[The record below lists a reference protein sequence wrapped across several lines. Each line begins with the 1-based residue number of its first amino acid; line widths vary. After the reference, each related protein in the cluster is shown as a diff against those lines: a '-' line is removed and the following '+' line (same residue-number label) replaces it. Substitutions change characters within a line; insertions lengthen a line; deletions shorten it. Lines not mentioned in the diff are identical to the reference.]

1 MISDKASL
9 KVSEQGYGDNP
20 IAQRKT
26 DLYKREYVHSFVQKW
41 DDLIDWEARASSEGD
56 FFIRILKERG
66 VKRVLDVATGT
77 GFHSIRLLRAGF
89 DVISADGSPEM
100 LAQAFE
106 NARRAGFIMR
116 TIHADWRW
124 LSRDIHNKYDAVI
137 CLGNSLT
144 HLFSEQDRRKALA
157 EFYSALNHDGVL
169 ILDQRNYDGILDSG
183 FTSKHVYYYCGDN
196 VSAEP
201 EYVDEGLARFRY
213 TFPDGEA
220 FHLNMYPLRKEYTR
234 RLMHEVGFQQIK
246 TYADFQETHKVED
259 PDFYVHVAEKL
270 YKNEERPATIMD
282 KLGNANY
289 SRAVDTAREYYNSSD
304 ADRFYATIWGGE
316 DIHIGLY
323 QSESDS
329 IVEASRR
336 TVKKMAGYVDQLDAA
351 SRVLDIG
358 SGYGGSARFLVKQYG
373 CQVGCLNLSEVQNQ
387 RNRELNRKAG
397 ISLSIN
403 VVDGSFEEIPMPDHS
418 VDVVWSQDAILHS
431 GNRGK
436 VFQEVHR
443 VLAKGGQFIFTDPM
457 KSETCPPD
465 VLQPILDRIH
475 LDSLGSI
482 EYYRKL
488 AAEVGFREIR
498 VDDLSSNLVVH
509 YGRVLQ
515 ELLAQRHT
523 LIRVCTEEYLGNMKT
538 GLQHWVDAGKAGH
551 LSWGILQFQKNTD

>member
-1 MISDKASL
+1 MIQKATMPGS
-9 KVSEQGYGDNP
+9 KQMYGDNP

-26 DLYKREYVHSFVQKW
+26 DLYKQEYVHSFVQKW
-41 DDLIDWEARASSEGD
+41 DALIDWEARASSEGD

-89 DVISADGSPEM
+89 EVTSADGSPEM

-157 EFYSALNHDGVL
+157 EFYTALRHDGVL
-169 ILDQRNYDGILDSG
+169 ILDQRNYDGILDEG

-201 EYVDEGLARFRY
+201 EHVDEGLARFKY

-234 RLMHEVGFQQIK
+234 RLMNEVGFQQVK

-270 YKNEERPATIMD
+270 YKNEERPTTIMG
-282 KLGNANY
+282 KFGNLNY
-289 SRAVDTAREYYNSSD
+289 STTVDTARDYYNSSD

-323 QSESDS
+323 ESDKDS
-329 IVEASRR
+329 IFDASRR
-336 TVKKMAGYVDQLDAA
+336 TVEKMAASVKGLDATK
-351 SRVLDIG
+351 RVLDIG
-358 SGYGGSARFLVKQYG
+358 SGYGGSARHLVRRYG
-373 CQVGCLNLSEVQNQ
+373 CQVGCLNLSEVQNK
-387 RNRELNRKAG
+387 RNRALNQKEN
-397 ISLSIN
+397 ISLAIN
-403 VVDGSFEEIPMPDHS
+403 VIDGNFESIPMPDGS

-431 GNRGK
+431 GNREK

-457 KSETCPPD
+457 KSATCPPD

-482 EYYRKL
+482 EYYRQL
-488 AAEVGFREIR
+488 AAQLGFQEIQIE
-498 VDDLSSNLVVH
+498 DLSENLAAH

-515 ELLAQRHT
+515 ELTVQHHA
-523 LIRVCTEEYLGNMKT
+523 LIQVCTEEYLASMKV
-538 GLQHWVDAGKAGH
+538 GLQHWVQAGKSGH
-551 LSWGILQFQKNTD
+551 LSWGILHFQRD

>member
-1 MISDKASL
+1 MIQKQA
-9 KVSEQGYGDNP
+9 YGDNP
-20 IAQRKT
+20 IAKRKT
-26 DLYKREYVHSFVQKW
+26 DLYKEEYVHSFVQKW

-56 FFIRILKERG
+56 FFIRLLKERG
-66 VKRVLDVATGT
+66 VQRVLDVATGT

-89 DVISADGSPEM
+89 DVTSADGSPEM
-100 LAQAFE
+100 LARAFD

-144 HLFSEQDRRKALA
+144 HLFAEQDRRKALA
-157 EFYSALNHDGVL
+157 EFYTALRHDGVL
-169 ILDQRNYDGILDSG
+169 ILDQRNYDGILDEG

-213 TFPDGEA
+213 TFPDKEV

-234 RLMHEVGFQQIK
+234 RLMNEVGFQQVK

-270 YKNEERPATIMD
+270 YKNEERPKTI
-282 KLGNANY
+282 LGSLGGTTY
-289 SRAVDTAREYYNSSD
+289 SQAVDTARDYYNSSD

-323 QSESDS
+323 HSDSDS
-329 IVEASRR
+329 IFEASRR
-336 TVKKMAGYVDQLDAA
+336 TVEKMASSVKNLDAKT
-351 SRVLDIG
+351 RVLDIG
-358 SGYGGSARFLVKQYG
+358 SGYGGSARYLMKHFG
-373 CQVGCLNLSEVQNQ
+373 CQVGCLNLSEIQNK
-387 RNRELNRKAG
+387 RNRELNQKEG
-397 ISLSIN
+397 ISLAIN
-403 VVDGSFEEIPMPDHS
+403 VIDGSFEDIPLPDAS
-418 VDVVWSQDAILHS
+418 VDLVWSQDAILHS
-431 GNRGK
+431 GDRKK
-436 VFQEVHR
+436 VFEEVAR
-443 VLAKGGQFIFTDPM
+443 VLSKGGRFIFTDPM
-457 KSETCPPD
+457 QSAKCPED

-482 EYYRKL
+482 EHYQKMAKEL
-488 AAEVGFREIR
+488 GLHEVQII
-498 VDDLSSNLVVH
+498 DLSKNLPAH

-515 ELLAQRHT
+515 ELVAQHST
-523 LIRVCTEEYLGNMKT
+523 LVRVCTEEYLANMKV
-538 GLQHWVDAGKAGH
+538 GLQHWVDAGMAGH
-551 LSWGILQFQKNTD
+551 LTWGILHFQKN

>member
-1 MISDKASL
+1 MISEKSTTG
-9 KVSEQGYGDNP
+9 VEQHYGDNP
-20 IAQRKT
+20 IARRKT
-26 DLYKREYVHSFVQKW
+26 DQYKQEYVQDFVRKW
-41 DDLIDWEARASSEGD
+41 DDLINWEARESSEGD
-56 FFIRILKERG
+56 FFIRLLKERG

-106 NARRAGFIMR
+106 NAKRAGFIMR

-124 LSRDIHNKYDAVI
+124 LSRDILNKYDAVI

-157 EFYSALNHDGVL
+157 EFYAALHHDGLL
-169 ILDQRNYDGILDSG
+169 ILDQRNYDGILDEG
-183 FTSKHVYYYCGDN
+183 FTSKHVYYYCGEN
-196 VSAEP
+196 VRAEP

-213 TFPDGEA
+213 TFPDGSM

-246 TYADFQETHKVED
+246 TYADFQETHKVND
-259 PDFYVHVAEKL
+259 PDFFIHVAEKR
-270 YKNEERPATIMD
+270 YKNEERPVTIMG
-282 KLGNANY
+282 KLGDSTY
-289 SRAVDTAREYYNSSD
+289 SATVDTAREYYNSSD

-323 QSESDS
+323 QGERDS
-329 IVEASRR
+329 IFEASQR
-336 TVKKMAGYVDQLDAA
+336 TVEKMAGYVEDLTSE

-358 SGYGGSARFLVKQYG
+358 SGYGGSARYLVEKYG

-387 RNRELNRKAG
+387 RNRELNKKKG

-403 VVDGSFEEIPMPDHS
+403 VVDGDFENIPMPDHS

-431 GNRGK
+431 GNREK

-443 VLAKGGQFIFTDPM
+443 VLVKGGQFIFTDPM
-457 KSETCPPD
+457 KKETCPQD
-465 VLQPILDRIH
+465 ILQPILDRIH

-482 EYYRKL
+482 DYYRKVATTLGFQEMRVEDLTSNL
-488 AAEVGFREIR
+488 AA
-498 VDDLSSNLVVH
+498 H
-509 YGRVLQ
+509 YSRVLQ
-515 ELLAQRHT
+515 ELIAQHHT
-523 LIRVCTEEYLGNMKT
+523 LIRVCTEEYLANMKV
-538 GLQHWVDAGKAGH
+538 GLQHWIDAGNAGH
-551 LSWGILQFQKNTD
+551 LSWGILQFRKK

>member
-1 MISDKASL
+1 MMTEKSS
-9 KVSEQGYGDNP
+9 VTVNEQMYGDNP
-20 IAQRKT
+20 ISQRKT
-26 DLYKREYVHSFVQKW
+26 DLYKGEYVRSFVQKW

-66 VKRVLDVATGT
+66 VKRILDVATGT

-106 NARRAGFIMR
+106 NGRRAGFIMR

-124 LSRDIHNKYDAVI
+124 LSRDIYNKYDAVI

-157 EFYSALNHDGVL
+157 EFYAALNHDGVL
-169 ILDQRNYDGILDSG
+169 ILDQRNYDGILDEG
-183 FTSKHVYYYCGDN
+183 FTSKHVYYYCGDH

-213 TFPDGEA
+213 TFTDGST

-259 PDFYVHVAEKL
+259 PDFFIHVAEKR
-270 YKNEERPATIMD
+270 YKNEERTVTILG
-282 KLGNANY
+282 KLGNPNY
-289 SRAVDTAREYYNSSD
+289 STTVETAREYYNSSD

-336 TVKKMAGYVDQLDAA
+336 TVKKMAGYVKNLNAQT
-351 SRVLDIG
+351 RVLDIG

-373 CQVGCLNLSEVQNQ
+373 CQVGCLNLSEIQNQ
-387 RNRELNRKAG
+387 RNRECNQRDG
-397 ISLSIN
+397 VSLAIN
-403 VVDGSFEEIPMPDHS
+403 VVDGSFEDIPMPDGS
-418 VDVVWSQDAILHS
+418 VDLVWSQDAILHS
-431 GNRGK
+431 GNREK

-443 VLAKGGQFIFTDPM
+443 VLAKNGQFIFTDPM
-457 KSETCPPD
+457 QRATCPPE
-465 VLQPILDRIH
+465 VVQPILDRIH

-482 EYYRKL
+482 EYYQSL
-488 AAEVGFREIR
+488 ARDLGFREVGFQ
-498 VDDLSSNLVVH
+498 DLSPNLPAH
-509 YGRVLQ
+509 YKRVLR
-515 ELLAQRHT
+515 ELVAQHHL
-523 LIRVCTEEYLGNMKT
+523 LIRVCTEEYLVNMKV
-538 GLQHWVDAGKAGH
+538 GLQDWVDAGQAGH
-551 LSWGILQFQKNTD
+551 LTWGILHFQRD

>member
-1 MISDKASL
+1 MIKKQA
-9 KVSEQGYGDNP
+9 YGDNP
-20 IAQRKT
+20 IAKRKT
-26 DLYKREYVHSFVQKW
+26 DLYKEEYVHSFVQKW

-66 VKRVLDVATGT
+66 VQRILDVATGT
-77 GFHSIRLLRAGF
+77 GFHSIRLMRAGF
-89 DVISADGSPEM
+89 DVTSADGSPEM

-144 HLFSEQDRRKALA
+144 HLFAERDRRKSLA
-157 EFYSALNHDGVL
+157 EFYTALRHDGVL

-201 EYVDEGLARFRY
+201 EYVDEGLARFKY

-234 RLMHEVGFQQIK
+234 RLMNEVGFQQVK
-246 TYADFQETHKVED
+246 TYSDFQETHKVED

-270 YKNEERPATIMD
+270 YKNEERPTTI
-282 KLGNANY
+282 LGNFGNQVY
-289 SRAVDTAREYYNSSD
+289 SPAVDTAREYYNSSD

-323 QSESDS
+323 QSDNDS
-329 IVEASRR
+329 IVDASRR
-336 TVKKMAGYVDQLDAA
+336 TVEKMASSVKNLD
-351 SRVLDIG
+351 SKTRVLDIG
-358 SGYGGSARFLVKQYG
+358 SGYGGSARYLVKQFG
-373 CQVGCLNLSEVQNQ
+373 CQVGCLNLSETQNA
-387 RNRELNRKAG
+387 RNRELNQKEG
-397 ISLSIN
+397 ISLAIN
-403 VVDGSFEEIPMPDHS
+403 VIDGSFEDIPLPDSS
-418 VDVVWSQDAILHS
+418 VDLVWSQDAILHS
-431 GNRGK
+431 GDRKK
-436 VFQEVHR
+436 VFEEVYR

-457 KSETCPPD
+457 QSAKCPED
-465 VLQPILDRIH
+465 VLQPIFDRIH

-482 EYYRKL
+482 EYYQQL
-488 AAEVGFREIR
+488 AKDLGLKEVGIM
-498 VDDLSSNLVVH
+498 DLSKNLPAH
-509 YGRVLQ
+509 YSRVLQ
-515 ELLAQRHT
+515 ELVAQHHT
-523 LIRVCTEEYLGNMKT
+523 LIRVCAEEYLSNMKV
-538 GLQHWVDAGKAGH
+538 GLQHWVDAGMAGH
-551 LSWGILQFQKNTD
+551 LTWGILHFQKN

>member
-1 MISDKASL
+1 MVTDKAGL
-9 KVSEQGYGDNP
+9 NVSEQMYGDNP

-26 DLYKREYVHSFVQKW
+26 DLYKREYVQSFVQKW
-41 DDLIDWEARASSEGD
+41 DDLIDWDARASSEGD

-157 EFYSALNHDGVL
+157 EFYAALNHDGVL
-169 ILDQRNYDGILDSG
+169 VLDQRNYDGILDNG

-234 RLMHEVGFQQIK
+234 RLMNEVGFQQVK

-270 YKNEERPATIMD
+270 YKNEDRSTTIMGN
-282 KLGNANY
+282 LGDTNY
-289 SRAVDTAREYYNSSD
+289 SATVDTAREYYNSSD

-323 QSESDS
+323 QSDHDS
-329 IVEASRR
+329 ILDASRR
-336 TVKKMAGYVDQLDAA
+336 TVKKMAGYVEKLDSD

-387 RNRELNRKAG
+387 RNRELNRKEG

-431 GNRGK
+431 GNREK

-443 VLAKGGQFIFTDPM
+443 VLDKGGQFIFTDPM
-457 KSETCPPD
+457 KSEGCPPD
-465 VLQPILDRIH
+465 VLRPILDRIH
-475 LDSLGSI
+475 LDSLGSV

-488 AAEVGFREIR
+488 AAKIGFKEIR
-498 VDDLSSNLVVH
+498 IEDLSSNLTAH
-509 YGRVLQ
+509 YSRVLQ
-515 ELLAQRHT
+515 ELVAQRHT
-523 LIRVCTEEYLGNMKT
+523 LIRVCTEEYLDNMKD
-538 GLQHWVDAGKAGH
+538 GLQHWVEAGKGGY
-551 LSWGILQFQKNTD
+551 LSWAILHFRKD

>member
-1 MISDKASL
+1 M
-9 KVSEQGYGDNP
+9 YGDNP

-26 DLYKREYVHSFVQKW
+26 DLYKREYVQSFVQKW
-41 DDLIDWEARASSEGD
+41 DDLIDWDARASSEGD

-157 EFYSALNHDGVL
+157 EFYAALNHDGVL
-169 ILDQRNYDGILDSG
+169 VLDQRNYDGILDNG

-234 RLMHEVGFQQIK
+234 RLMNEVGFQQVK

-270 YKNEERPATIMD
+270 YKNEDRSTTIMGN
-282 KLGNANY
+282 LGDTNY
-289 SRAVDTAREYYNSSD
+289 SATVDTAREYYNSSD

-323 QSESDS
+323 QSDHDS
-329 IVEASRR
+329 ILDASRR
-336 TVKKMAGYVDQLDAA
+336 TVKKMAGYVEKLDSD

-387 RNRELNRKAG
+387 RNRELNRKEG

-431 GNRGK
+431 GNREK

-443 VLAKGGQFIFTDPM
+443 VLDKGGQFIFTDPM
-457 KSETCPPD
+457 KSEGCPPD
-465 VLQPILDRIH
+465 VLRPILDRIH
-475 LDSLGSI
+475 LDSLGSV

-488 AAEVGFREIR
+488 AAKIGFKEIR
-498 VDDLSSNLVVH
+498 IEDLSSNLTAH
-509 YGRVLQ
+509 YSRVLQ
-515 ELLAQRHT
+515 ELVAQRHT
-523 LIRVCTEEYLGNMKT
+523 LIRVCTEEYLDNMKD
-538 GLQHWVDAGKAGH
+538 GLQHWVEAGKGGY
-551 LSWGILQFQKNTD
+551 LSWAILHFRKD

>member
-1 MISDKASL
+1 MAKKSTVIGH
-9 KVSEQGYGDNP
+9 EQMYGDNP

-26 DLYKREYVHSFVQKW
+26 DLYKREYVQSFVQKW

-157 EFYSALNHDGVL
+157 EFYAALNHDGVL
-169 ILDQRNYDGILDSG
+169 ILDQRNYDGILDNG

-234 RLMHEVGFQQIK
+234 RLMNEVGFQQVK

-270 YKNEERPATIMD
+270 YKNEERPATIMG

-289 SRAVDTAREYYNSSD
+289 STTVGTAREYYNSSD

-323 QSESDS
+323 KSEHDS
-329 IVEASRR
+329 IFDASRR
-336 TVKKMAGYVDQLDAA
+336 TVEKMASSVEHLG
-351 SRVLDIG
+351 SKTRVLDIG
-358 SGYGGSARFLVKQYG
+358 SGYGGSARYLVKQYG
-373 CQVGCLNLSEVQNQ
+373 CQLGCLNLSEIQNK
-387 RNRELNRKAG
+387 RNRELNQKEG
-397 ISLSIN
+397 ISLAIN
-403 VVDGSFEEIPMPDHS
+403 VIDGNFENIPMPDRS

-431 GNRGK
+431 GDRKK
-436 VFQEVHR
+436 VFEEVYR

-457 KSETCPPD
+457 KSAKCPPE

-482 EYYRKL
+482 EYYQQL
-488 AAEVGFREIR
+488 ANDLGMKKIGIV
-498 VDDLSSNLVVH
+498 DLSPNLPAH

-515 ELLAQRHT
+515 ELVAQHHT
-523 LIRVCTEEYLGNMKT
+523 LIRVCTEEYLASMKV
-538 GLQHWVDAGKAGH
+538 GLQHWIDAGMAGH
-551 LSWGILQFQKNTD
+551 LTWGILQFRKDE

>member
-1 MISDKASL
+1 MVQKQA
-9 KVSEQGYGDNP
+9 YGDNP

-41 DDLIDWEARASSEGD
+41 DDLIDWDARASSEGD

-100 LAQAFE
+100 LAQAFD

-124 LSRDIHNKYDAVI
+124 LSRDIQNKYDAVI

-157 EFYSALNHDGVL
+157 EFYSALHHDGVL
-169 ILDQRNYDGILDSG
+169 LLDQRNYDGILDNG

-213 TFPDGEA
+213 TFPDGDA

-246 TYADFQETHKVED
+246 TYGDFQETHKVED

-270 YKNEERPATIMD
+270 YKNEERPNSHSVTV
-282 KLGNANY
+282 GY
-289 SRAVDTAREYYNSSD
+289 SPTVDTARDYYNSSD

-323 QSESDS
+323 QGESDS
-329 IVEASRR
+329 ISDASRR
-336 TVKKMAGYVDQLDAA
+336 TVEKMASCVEGLGKET
-351 SRVLDIG
+351 RVLDIG
-358 SGYGGSARFLVKQYG
+358 SGYGGSARFLVKTYG
-373 CQVGCLNLSEVQNQ
+373 CQVGCLNLSETQNQ
-387 RNRELNRKAG
+387 RNRELNQKEG

-403 VVDGSFEEIPMPDHS
+403 VVDGSFEAIPLPDES

-431 GNRGK
+431 GDRKK
-436 VFQEVHR
+436 VFEEVSR

-457 KSETCPPD
+457 QSTHCPPE

-482 EYYRKL
+482 GYYQGL
-488 AAEVGFREIR
+488 AASIGFKEIQIE
-498 VDDLSSNLVVH
+498 DLSKNLTAH
-509 YGRVLQ
+509 YSRVLQ
-515 ELLAQRHT
+515 ELVAQHHT
-523 LIRVCTEEYLGNMKT
+523 LIRVCSEDYLANMKV
-538 GLQHWVDAGKAGH
+538 GLQHWIDAGKAGH
-551 LSWGILQFQKNTD
+551 LAWGILQFRKE

>member
-1 MISDKASL
+1 MISNEAGL
-9 KVSEQGYGDNP
+9 KDIEQMYGDNP

-26 DLYKREYVHSFVQKW
+26 DLYKREYVHSFVRKW
-41 DDLIDWEARASSEGD
+41 DALINWDARASSEGD

-106 NARRAGFIMR
+106 NGRRAGFIMR

-157 EFYSALNHDGVL
+157 EFYAALNHDGVL
-169 ILDQRNYDGILDSG
+169 ILDQRNYDGILDEG
-183 FTSKHVYYYCGDN
+183 FTSKHVYYYCGEN

-201 EYVDEGLARFRY
+201 EHVDEGLARFRY
-213 TFPDGEA
+213 TFPDGSI
-220 FHLNMYPLRKEYTR
+220 FHLNMFPLRKEYTR

-270 YKNEERPATIMD
+270 YKNEERPATIMG
-282 KLGNANY
+282 KLGHVHY
-289 SRAVDTAREYYNSSD
+289 SPTVDTARVYYNSSD

-323 QSESDS
+323 HSENDS
-329 IVEASRR
+329 SFEASRR
-336 TVKKMAGYVDQLDAA
+336 TVKKMAVYLENLNAET
-351 SRVLDIG
+351 RVLDIG

-387 RNRELNRKAG
+387 RNRSVNHKEG

-403 VVDGSFEEIPMPDHS
+403 VVDGSFEQIPMPDHS
-418 VDVVWSQDAILHS
+418 VDVVWSQDI
-431 GNRGK
+431 K
-436 VFQEVHR
+436 
-443 VLAKGGQFIFTDPM
+443 
-457 KSETCPPD
+457 
-465 VLQPILDRIH
+465 
-475 LDSLGSI
+475 
-482 EYYRKL
+482 
-488 AAEVGFREIR
+488 
-498 VDDLSSNLVVH
+498 
-509 YGRVLQ
+509 
-515 ELLAQRHT
+515 
-523 LIRVCTEEYLGNMKT
+523 
-538 GLQHWVDAGKAGH
+538 
-551 LSWGILQFQKNTD
+551 